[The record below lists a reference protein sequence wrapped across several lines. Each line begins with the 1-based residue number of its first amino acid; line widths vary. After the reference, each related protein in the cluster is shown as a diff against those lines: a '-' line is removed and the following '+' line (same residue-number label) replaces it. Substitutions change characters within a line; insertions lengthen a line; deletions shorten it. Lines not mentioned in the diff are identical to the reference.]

1 MPFDMDGRNFNM
13 VCTTHRSVIVSVVC
27 KNVNFQHFIVV
38 TGLQK
43 TDLNKVTLWVVQPKV
58 QL

>member
-13 VCTTHRSVIVSVVC
+13 ECKTHRSVIVSVVC
-27 KNVNFQHFIVV
+27 RNVNFQHLIVV
-38 TGLQK
+38 TGLHK
-43 TDLNKVTLWVVQPKV
+43 TDLNGVTLWVVQPKV